1 MKRFLLVIPAA
12 LFAGLVWLFYAGLS
26 GPPPSQLPSPLVG
39 KPAPDFTLP
48 ALSGDGFTRGDL
60 ASGHATIVNFWASWC
75 APCRVEHP
83 LLEALAAR
91 EGVTLYGVAWKN
103 KPDQAQGF
111 LEELGDPF
119 ARTNVDVSGRVGI
132 DWGIAGVPE
141 TFVVDRQGVIRAH
154 YAGPLTPEIVANSIL
169 PALTQATALTRPSVG
184 PAPRP

>member
-1 MKRFLLVIPAA
+1 VKRLLVLIPAV

-48 ALSGDGFTRGDL
+48 ALSGGGFTQAQL
-60 ASGHATIVNFWASWC
+60 ASGRPTIVNFWASWC

-91 EGVTLYGVAWKN
+91 GGIRLYGVAWKN
-103 KPDQAQGF
+103 KPELARGF
-111 LEELGDPF
+111 LEKLGNPF
-119 ARTNVDVSGRVGI
+119 ARADLDETGRMGI

-141 TFVVDRQGVIRAH
+141 TFVVDGKGIIRAH
-154 YAGPLTPEIVANSIL
+154 YGGSLTPDVVSEIIL
-169 PALTQATALTRPSVG
+169 PALEQAQAKP
-184 PAPRP
+184 

>member
-1 MKRFLLVIPAA
+1 MKRFLLIIPAV

-48 ALSGDGFTRGDL
+48 ALAGAGFARGDL
-60 ASGHATIVNFWASWC
+60 AAGHATIVNFWASWC

-91 EGVTLYGVAWKN
+91 GDVTLYGVAWKN
-103 KPDQAQGF
+103 KPDLARGF
-111 LEELGDPF
+111 LGELGNPF
-119 ARTNVDVSGRVGI
+119 ARTDVDESGRVGI

-141 TFVVDRQGVIRAH
+141 TFVLDGQGVIRAH
-154 YAGPLTPEIVANSIL
+154 YAGPLTPEIVAEIIL
-169 PALTQATALTRPSVG
+169 PALAQAEAKR
-184 PAPRP
+184 